1 MGRRDFE
8 LLAKGGGLLRE
19 LLGAEAR
26 NAAERSL
33 RALSRPQSTVFAW
46 GVSPSSG
53 WLAPRGF
60 LPLSKYL
67 PLACDL
73 GCEGQEFPSYW
84 LQSRDLKI
92 LIKPA
97 VMVPFSPCRRTWA
110 SPHPHCQGRGVT

>member
-26 NAAERSL
+26 KC
-33 RALSRPQSTVFAW
+33 SRKVTPCMPFW

-67 PLACDL
+67 HLACDL
-73 GCEGQEFPSYW
+73 GCEGQEFPTEA
-84 LQSRDLKI
+84 Q
-92 LIKPA
+92 
-97 VMVPFSPCRRTWA
+97 
-110 SPHPHCQGRGVT
+110 HPTGCTPVT